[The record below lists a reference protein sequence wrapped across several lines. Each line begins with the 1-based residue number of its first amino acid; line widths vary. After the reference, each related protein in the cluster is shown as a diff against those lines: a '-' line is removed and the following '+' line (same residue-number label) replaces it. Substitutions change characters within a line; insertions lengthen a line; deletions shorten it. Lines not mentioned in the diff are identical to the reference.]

1 MVEIIQ
7 IISQIALI
15 FFLLFFVSPISL
27 MGGNTFK
34 NYDNF
39 KNINLNILISLNFI
53 LFLGILNFKLSN
65 IILSYLIF
73 LSFCFF
79 INFLNKKE
87 NYFNNLNS
95 LLFLFLITL
104 ILSIDVS
111 YNLYLTWD
119 AQKLWFFKTLNFYNN
134 NNLDNLNNLPYSH
147 YPFLGSLLW
156 ATFWKLSFLQNEY
169 SGRIFYIFLF
179 IISIFSLVEIL
190 NKDKITKFIVLI
202 LVISLIYKYELFGGD
217 QDIIIFCLITMASKE
232 IYLLRNENKNNIQS
246 LIVLI
251 LTSNALIWIKNEGT
265 IYAFSLIFIAIL
277 FGNLKLNY
285 KILLIIGFFISLL
298 MRVLIFKIYNFT
310 IHINPCCYTDFS
322 ITSILNKISFDRI
335 VLILTYIFYSFF
347 ENIIFIAF
355 IFLNLTLLLLKKIK
369 VEKFHYIYFFLFLH
383 ISFICGA
390 SLMTDSPL
398 EFQLKTSVNRL
409 MFQGLGFYILF
420 IIQIIN
426 EYSTKIKKKII
437 IK

>member
-1 MVEIIQ
+1 MIEIIQ
-7 IISQIALI
+7 ITFQIILI
-15 FFLLFFVSPISL
+15 LFLFIFINPVSL
-27 MGGNTFK
+27 MGPNTPK
-34 NYDNF
+34 NHSNF
-39 KNINLNILISLNFI
+39 KKINLNILISLNFI
-53 LFLGILNFKLSN
+53 LILGILNFKLSY
-65 IILSYLIF
+65 IILIYLIF
-73 LSFCFF
+73 ISSCFF

-87 NYFNNLNS
+87 NYFNDFHTLF
-95 LLFLFLITL
+95 FLFLLIL

-134 NNLDNLNNLPYSH
+134 NNLDNLNDLPYSH

-190 NKDKITKFIVLI
+190 NKNKITKFIVFILI
-202 LVISLIYKYELFGGD
+202 ISLIYNYELFGGD
-217 QDIIIFCLITMASKE
+217 QDVIIFGLVTIASKE
-232 IYLLRNENKNNIQS
+232 IYLIINENKNKIQS
-246 LIVLI
+246 LIILI
-251 LTSNALIWIKNEGT
+251 LISNALIWTKNEGA
-265 IYAFSLIFIAIL
+265 IYALSIILIAIL

-285 KILLIIGFFISLL
+285 KILLLLSFLISLL
-298 MRVLIFKIYNFT
+298 IRVFVFKFYNFT
-310 IHINPCCYTDFS
+310 IHINPCCYTEFS
-322 ITSILNKISFDRI
+322 ITSIIDKISFDRI
-335 VLILTYIFYSFF
+335 FLILIYIFYSFF
-347 ENIIFIAF
+347 QNIIFIAF
-355 IFLNLTLLLLKKIK
+355 IFFNLILSFLKYNKIK
-369 VEKFHYIYFFLFLH
+369 KFYYIYFFLFLH
-383 ISFICGA
+383 ISFISGA

-426 EYSTKIKKKII
+426 EHSVKIQKKLI
-437 IK
+437 